1 MPETEDRAGP
11 AGQQPHGAPNNETFM
26 SNSSPR
32 PVPAQPLGSWL
43 SLIGTILT
51 MLLVPKGSLTR
62 RKAGGEER
70 LVWGNIMAWRSPR
83 GAVKG
88 AFGRER
94 PWTVRG
100 LQLPGILR
108 RGGMI

>member
-51 MLLVPKGSLTR
+51 MLLVPEGSLT
-62 RKAGGEER
+62 EER
-70 LVWGNIMAWRSPR
+70 REEKKDLSGGILWPR
-83 GAVKG
+83 
-88 AFGRER
+88 EIL
-94 PWTVRG
+94 RG
-100 LQLPGILR
+100 LLKEPLGESVPGW
-108 RGGMI
+108 

>member
-51 MLLVPKGSLTR
+51 MLLVPEGSLT
-62 RKAGGEER
+62 EER
-70 LVWGNIMAWRSPR
+70 REEK
-83 GAVKG
+83 KG
-88 AFGRER
+88 LSG
-94 PWTVRG
+94 
-100 LQLPGILR
+100 GILWPREILGGLLKEPLGESVPGR
-108 RGGMI
+108 REASSCRVFSVGEA